1 MVLFLYLK
9 YFLYICN
16 VVINFNLKNT
26 IMADKL
32 ANYELYLK
40 KLNQIGIDTTKLA
53 EDFGEQ
59 IAEATFSVNS
69 DNGLAYDGAL
79 INTILYKLTPYAIK
93 LNELY
98 PQEIQV
104 DKNSLVKVCL
114 LHQIAKAVRL
124 TKNDNEWEIKNRGL
138 VYKYTTNQPSIRT
151 GLHSLV
157 IAQNCGIQFT
167 PEEAE
172 AMTVNDR
179 DLTDDQARWHSSLMA
194 SIVRQASEMVYL
206 EANNTPKNAE

>member
-1 MVLFLYLK
+1 MFNFLK
-9 YFLYICN
+9 
-16 VVINFNLKNT
+16 KNT

-32 ANYELYLK
+32 KNYELYLK
-40 KLNQIGIDTTKLA
+40 KLNQLGIDTTKLND
-53 EDFGEQ
+53 EFGEKLTN
-59 IAEATFSVNS
+59 ATFSINS

-93 LNELY
+93 INELF
-98 PQEIQV
+98 PKELQV
-104 DKNSLVKVCL
+104 DKNSLIKVCL

-124 TKNDNEWEIKNRGL
+124 EKNDNEWEIEKRKL
-138 VYKYTTNQPSIRT
+138 IYKYTPNQPSIRT

-157 IAQNCGIQFT
+157 MATNCGINFT
-167 PEEAE
+167 ADEAE

-179 DLTDDQARWHSSLMA
+179 DLSDDQARWHSSIMA

-206 EANNTPKNAE
+206 EANNTPKITE

>member
-1 MVLFLYLK
+1 
-9 YFLYICN
+9 
-16 VVINFNLKNT
+16 
-26 IMADKL
+26 MADKL